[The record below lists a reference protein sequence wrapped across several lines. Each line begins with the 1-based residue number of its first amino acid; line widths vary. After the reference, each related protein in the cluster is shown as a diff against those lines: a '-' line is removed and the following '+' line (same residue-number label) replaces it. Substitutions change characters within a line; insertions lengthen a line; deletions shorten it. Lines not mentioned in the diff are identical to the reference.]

1 MSATISAKDVMTLR
15 QRTGMGMMECKAALN
30 EAGGDMDQAVEILR
44 AAAAGKMD
52 ERSDREATEGAIAI
66 ATDDAGSGGGV
77 MVELNSETDF
87 TAKNDAFIETTDAVA
102 QLALASPAGE
112 VASTDAIT
120 AAIEPVRLT
129 TKENISF
136 ARGIKVE
143 GQVGTYLH
151 HNRKLGALI
160 VVTGDG
166 FDAELLTGLAQ
177 HVATSDGLVRPEP
190 LGVDES
196 SLDPDAVAA
205 QKAAFIKE
213 AEETGKPAEI
223 AEKMSTG
230 KMKKW
235 IGEVTLLGQPYVKD
249 MTGKTTVA
257 DALPDGAT
265 IVAYHRYAIG

>member
-44 AAAAGKMD
+44 EAAAGKMD

-66 ATDDAGSGGGV
+66 ATDDTGGV

-87 TAKNDAFIETTDAVA
+87 TAKNEAFIETTDAVA
-102 QLALASPAGE
+102 KLALASPAGE
-112 VASTDAIT
+112 VASTDDIT

-136 ARGIKVE
+136 ARGVKVE

-166 FDAELLTGLAQ
+166 FSDELLTGLAQ

-190 LGVDES
+190 LGVNES
-196 SLDPDAVAA
+196 SLDPAAVAE

-257 DALPDGAT
+257 DALPAGAT
-265 IVAYHRYAIG
+265 VVAYHRYAIG